1 MQIRQVASRQV
12 NVMASARELIK
23 WAEQELDGKC
33 ADPHLDSVML
43 LSEVTEIN
51 RTHLLLEEN
60 IKNEDEVRFRS
71 DIKRR
76 ITREPIQYITGR
88 AYFRKLTLSVGP
100 GVLIPRPESE
110 LLVSDLLA
118 KISHLPRP
126 NVVDLGAGSGALAL
140 SIAKEVVNA
149 RVVAVEKDSEAMYWL
164 RKNVDAH
171 NQSVEIVESDVADF
185 DGQGKFDAVIANP
198 PYIPTSEQLP
208 IEVANFEPPHALFG
222 GASGIELPE
231 IFIGAAERALRPG
244 GYFVIE
250 HHESHGEQVKR
261 ILDRSFNNL
270 TLHYDLNNRP
280 RWSSGVRK

>member
-76 ITREPIQYITGR
+76 ITSEPIQYITGR

-164 RKNVDAH
+164 RKNVNAH

-198 PYIPTSEQLP
+198 PYIPTSEHLP
-208 IEVANFEPPHALFG
+208 IEVANFEPHQALFG
-222 GASGIELPE
+222 GVSGIELPE

-250 HHESHGEQVKR
+250 HHESQGGSVKK
-261 ILDRSFNNL
+261 ILERSFNNL

>member
-12 NVMASARELIK
+12 DLMASARELIK
-23 WAEQELDGKC
+23 WAEQELDGMC

-60 IKNEDEVRFRS
+60 IRGEHEVRFRS

-76 ITREPIQYITGR
+76 NTGEPIQYITGR
-88 AYFRKLTLSVGP
+88 AYFRKLTLSVGS

-110 LLVSDLLA
+110 LLVSDLIA

-140 SIAKEVVNA
+140 SIATEVVNA

-171 NQSVEIVESDVADF
+171 NQNVEIIESDVADF

-198 PYIPTSEQLP
+198 PYISTGEHLP
-208 IEVANFEPPHALFG
+208 IEVARFEPHQALFG
-222 GASGIELPE
+222 GLSGIELPE
-231 IFIGAAERALRPG
+231 IFIGAAERALHPG

-250 HHESHGEQVKR
+250 HHESQGEPVKR
-261 ILDRSFNNL
+261 ILERSFNNVA
-270 TLHYDLNNRP
+270 LHYDLNNRP

>member
-1 MQIRQVASRQV
+1 
-12 NVMASARELIK
+12 MASARELIK
-23 WAEQELDGKC
+23 WAEQELDGVC

-76 ITREPIQYITGR
+76 STGEPIQYITGR

-140 SIAKEVVNA
+140 SIATEEVNA

-171 NQSVEIVESDVADF
+171 NQNVEIIESDVADF

-208 IEVANFEPPHALFG
+208 IEVANFEPPRALFG

-250 HHESHGEQVKR
+250 HHESQGEQVKR
-261 ILDRSFNNL
+261 ILERSFNNL

>member
-149 RVVAVEKDSEAMYWL
+149 RVVTVEKDSAAMYWL
-164 RKNVDAH
+164 RKNVNAH

>member
-23 WAEQELDGKC
+23 WAEQELDGMC

-76 ITREPIQYITGR
+76 STGEPIQYITGR

-110 LLVSDLLA
+110 LLVSDLIA
-118 KISHLPRP
+118 KISHLPSP
-126 NVVDLGAGSGALAL
+126 HIVDLGAGSGALAL
-140 SIAKEVVNA
+140 SVATEVVNA
-149 RVVAVEKDSEAMYWL
+149 RVVAVEKDSAAMYWL
-164 RKNVDAH
+164 RKNVAAH
-171 NQSVEIVESDVADF
+171 HQNVEIIEGDVADF
-185 DGQGKFDAVIANP
+185 DGHGKFDAVIANP
-198 PYIPTSEQLP
+198 PYIPTSEHLP

-222 GASGIELPE
+222 GESGIELPE
-231 IFIGAAERALRPG
+231 IFIGAAERALRHG
-244 GYFVIE
+244 GYFVME

-261 ILDRSFNNL
+261 ILERSFKNL

>member
-12 NVMASARELIK
+12 NVMASARALIR

-76 ITREPIQYITGR
+76 ITSEPIQYITGR

-171 NQSVEIVESDVADF
+171 NQNVEIIESDVADF

-261 ILDRSFNNL
+261 ILEHSFNNL

>member
-1 MQIRQVASRQV
+1 
-12 NVMASARELIK
+12 MASARELIK
-23 WAEQELDGKC
+23 WAEQELDGVC

-76 ITREPIQYITGR
+76 STGEPIQYITGR

-222 GASGIELPE
+222 GASGIESPE

>member
-12 NVMASARELIK
+12 NVMASARELIR

-60 IKNEDEVRFRS
+60 IKNEDEVRFRI

-76 ITREPIQYITGR
+76 STGEPIQYITGR

-140 SIAKEVVNA
+140 SIATEVVNA

-164 RKNVDAH
+164 RENVAAH
-171 NQSVEIVESDVADF
+171 NQNVEIIESDVSDF

-198 PYIPTSEQLP
+198 PYISTSEHLP
-208 IEVANFEPPHALFG
+208 IEVANFEPHQALFG
-222 GASGIELPE
+222 GESGIELPE

-250 HHESHGEQVKR
+250 HHESQGEQIKR
-261 ILDRSFNNL
+261 ILERSFNNV